1 LRMVSEAISR
11 RYFAGQF
18 ADQDITRCT
27 GLTPRAYRE
36 LIKLKAVRT
45 VTERRGP
52 GRVRLGDRT
61 TLKRTAVIA
70 ALNQAGLSLATSGQ
84 IAFFAP
90 YHSLLYEVCD
100 PGAILYRRPAGPDPD
115 RELPPRVEKP
125 KFDWFDAD
133 KPAEADSATDWLID
147 ICDSR
152 FVGIR
157 YTSHH
162 EPTIFGDLRDD
173 GARFVDWYPRRER
186 TRPSGPIVA
195 FAQEFN
201 PRAVEACAAWQEPAK
216 WASEFALLGY
226 AFERHDHAD
235 DPLCMAAEA
244 AMRSPVVVTTV
255 NITLAIRKALRRYL
269 GLEPALLDPQ
279 HGAQSSR

>member
-1 LRMVSEAISR
+1 MISASILR
-11 RYFAGQF
+11 RYFADQF
-18 ADQDITRCT
+18 TDQDVTRCT

-36 LIKLKAVRT
+36 LLKLKAVRT
-45 VTERRGP
+45 ATERRGP
-52 GRVRLGDRT
+52 GWVRICDRT
-61 TLKRTAVIA
+61 NFKRLAVIA
-70 ALNQAGLSLATSGQ
+70 ALNAAGQNLAVAGQ

-90 YHSLLYEVCD
+90 FHTLLFEICD
-100 PGAILYRRPAGPDPD
+100 PAPILFQRLTIPDPND
-115 RELPPRVEKP
+115 DLPPRIEHP
-125 KFDWFDAD
+125 RFNWFDPIT
-133 KPAEADSATDWLID
+133 PAEAERDCDWLID
-147 ICDSR
+147 IFDNR

-157 YTSHH
+157 YTSDH

-195 FAQEFN
+195 LAQEFN
-201 PRAVEACAAWQEPAK
+201 PRAVEACAAWQEPTK
-216 WASEFALLGY
+216 WGREFALLGY

-244 AMRSPVVVTTV
+244 ATQSPVVVTTV

-269 GLEPALLDPQ
+269 VLEPALLAPQ